1 MKLILASKNRHKL
14 IELDAILRD
23 LGMEV
28 ALESE
33 YGLDIDV
40 EETGTT
46 FEENSYLKAKAVL
59 DASGMPTIAD
69 DSGIMVD
76 ALGGAPGVYS
86 ARYGGVETDEQRTQ
100 LLLDNMKD
108 VPDDAR
114 GAQFVCVITCLF
126 PDGRK
131 ITAKGIVRG
140 TITHETHGA
149 GGFGYDPVFY
159 VEPFGKTF
167 AEIPAELKNANSH
180 RGMALREFARKVQ
193 EGIYDDE

>member
-28 ALESE
+28 ALESD
-33 YGLDIDV
+33 YGVDIDV

-59 DASGMPTIAD
+59 DATGMPTIAD

-76 ALGGAPGVYS
+76 ALGGEPGVYS
-86 ARYGGVETDEQRTQ
+86 ARYGGKETDEERTQ
-100 LLLDNMKD
+100 LLLDNMAG
-108 VPDDAR
+108 VPDEKR

-140 TITHETHGA
+140 RITHETHGD
-149 GGFGYDPVFY
+149 GGFGYDPVFF
-159 VEPFGKTF
+159 VEKFGKTF
-167 AEIPAELKNANSH
+167 AEVPAALKNANSH